1 MKSQNPLML
10 IQNKVGK
17 TTDVLSIN
25 VEVDSFDS
33 GQIMSLL
40 KIGL

>member
-25 VEVDSFDS
+25 VEVDS
-33 GQIMSLL
+33 L
-40 KIGL
+40 KAQVKS